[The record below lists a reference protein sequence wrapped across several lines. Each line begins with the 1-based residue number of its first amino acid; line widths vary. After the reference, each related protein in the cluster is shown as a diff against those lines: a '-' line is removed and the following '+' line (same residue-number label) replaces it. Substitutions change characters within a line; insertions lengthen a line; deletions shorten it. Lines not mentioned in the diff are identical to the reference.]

1 MIMPEAI
8 RDAIRAKL
16 WATAE
21 HLGWSSLSD
30 AERSEYYERWT
41 KDATIGGQLAH
52 FMDPRKV
59 RVYIKDSLLK
69 PYERSRLLET
79 EAEVWR
85 ALDLPLPENH
95 AHAYIKPHGRRLVD
109 GKVICWGK
117 SRDWKLILMAV
128 FERSRASSDHSAHA
142 AVLIETGQTAKKAR
156 RQLVCDAAQRLG
168 IAHLKWLD

>member
-8 RDAIRAKL
+8 RDTLRDKL
-16 WATAE
+16 WAMAE
-21 HLGWSSLSD
+21 DLGWSSLSD
-30 AERSEYYERWT
+30 SERSEFYERWT

-85 ALDLPLPENH
+85 ALKLAAPASH
-95 AHAYIKPHGRRLVD
+95 VHAYIKPHGRRLVD
-109 GKVICWGK
+109 GSVVSWGK

-128 FERSRASSDHSAHA
+128 FERGRGSSECSAHA
-142 AVLIETGQTAKKAR
+142 AVLIETGQTADKAR
-156 RQLVCDAAQRLG
+156 RQLVGDAARRLG
-168 IAHLKWLD
+168 IAHLAWLD

>member
-1 MIMPEAI
+1 MIMPEALRDVI
-8 RDAIRAKL
+8 RDKL
-16 WATAE
+16 WAMAE
-21 HLGWSSLSD
+21 DLGWSSLSD
-30 AERSEYYERWT
+30 TERSEYYERWT

-85 ALDLPLPENH
+85 ALNLVPPESPPH
-95 AHAYIKPHGRRLVD
+95 VYIKPHGRRLVD
-109 GKVICWGK
+109 GKVVCWGK

-128 FERSRASSDHSAHA
+128 FERGRGSSDYSAHA
-142 AVLIETGQTAKKAR
+142 AVLIETGQTAEKAR
-156 RQLVCDAAQRLG
+156 RQLVGDAAYRLG
-168 IAHLKWLD
+168 IAHLTWLD